1 MAAELVKRLF
11 PVPLL
16 VFSPAM
22 MLLFVGQ
29 KTNKGVGGFLLCHFR
44 QAQWPVIS
52 ASSMIG

>member
-11 PVPLL
+11 PAPLL

-44 QAQWPVIS
+44 QVQ
-52 ASSMIG
+52 